1 MNCFNFPSLIHQPIY
16 ISALISRLPL
26 CLEGIISVYIRTMV
40 TTCALDYL
48 YPHTNHCDSL
58 LRTAHSTEHR
68 LDHVCSAQELTL
80 SFSDFQ
86 YECLHQSVSNSVCV
100 CVCTQYSGLG
110 VLNMVDL
117 LAKRARIKIPPPI
130 EDHSALL
137 LVSPPQYSLLVDCV
151 TWGLAHAP
159 RHPPQPYS
167 SPPLI

>member
-117 LAKRARIKIPPPI
+117 LAKRARIKIPPPPLKTI
-130 EDHSALL
+130 LLSYWFLHHSTVFWWIVLL
-137 LVSPPQYSLLVDCV
+137 GD
-151 TWGLAHAP
+151 
-159 RHPPQPYS
+159 
-167 SPPLI
+167 